1 MLGSEK
7 TKWSMKKAGF
17 WEEESAETEA
27 NVLQD
32 VFKEDTWMEGQSKRR
47 KFRENMGNELWI
59 ERRLTRQGMGNDW
72 GSGSV

>member
-1 MLGSEK
+1 
-7 TKWSMKKAGF
+7 MKKAGF

-47 KFRENMGNELWI
+47 KFRENMGNEL
-59 ERRLTRQGMGNDW
+59 
-72 GSGSV
+72 